1 MTLSAL
7 SRRRGVRAAISTAA
21 ALASALALTLAGASS
36 ADAHGSHHGNH
47 GRHGHGGHGGPGGH
61 ISHRQQVLADGLVSP
76 LRAAVADNGSV
87 YVSQNFTGQ
96 LMKVRPG
103 KAPTVAYADPDGN
116 EVGGVSVRGRVV
128 TFTVTQNGPD
138 GFPVDSWLK
147 KLYPDGSVRTV
158 AHVRGYEND
167 NNPDSSITYGFRSI
181 DPTCAATWPTD
192 QLGPATYTGLPD
204 SHPYATYALPGGWTY
219 IADAGANAV
228 FLVSPG
234 GHIRTVAVLP
244 AIPHTLTSDE
254 ATGLGLDPCFAGQ
267 TYWFEAVPTDVEPGH
282 GGKLYVSSLPGGP
295 EGDELGARG
304 SVFSVNPWSG
314 RSKQLVDGLL
324 GPTGVAVD
332 GSTLYVTQLFGNEIS
347 KVSLRSHHP
356 VVTDFLS
363 TTMPAE
369 IESTRDG
376 LYFTD
381 NALPADDA
389 PPAGRLVFLRRY

>member
-21 ALASALALTLAGASS
+21 ALASALALALAGAPS
-36 ADAHGSHHGNH
+36 ADAHQSRGSHHGH
-47 GRHGHGGHGGPGGH
+47 HGHHGHPGA
-61 ISHRQQVLADGLVSP
+61 QKQVVLADGLVSP
-76 LRAAVADNGSV
+76 LRAAVADNGTV

-116 EVGGVSVRGRVV
+116 EVGGVSVRGKVV

-138 GFPVDSWLK
+138 GFPLDSWLK
-147 KLYPDGSVRTV
+147 KLYPDGTVSTV

-167 NNPDSSITYGFRSI
+167 NNPDAGITYGFRQI
-181 DPTCAATWPTD
+181 DPSCAAKWPTD
-192 QLGPATYTGLPD
+192 ENGPATYTGQPD

-228 FLVSPG
+228 FLVSPHG
-234 GHIRTVAVLP
+234 RIHTVAVLP
-244 AIPHTLTSDE
+244 AIPHTLTADE
-254 ATGLGLDPCFAGQ
+254 ATGLGLDPCFVGQ
-267 TYWFEAVPTDVEPGH
+267 TYWFESVPTDVELGH

-295 EGDELGARG
+295 EGDQLGARG
-304 SVFSVNPWSG
+304 SVFTVDPWSG
-314 RSKQLVDGLL
+314 RTRQLVDGLL
-324 GPTGVAVD
+324 GPTGLAVD
-332 GSTLYVTQLFGNEIS
+332 RSTLYVTQLFGNEIS
-347 KVSLRSHHP
+347 TVSLKGHHP
-356 VVTDFLS
+356 VVRDFLS

-381 NALPADDA
+381 NAIPADDA
-389 PPAGRLVFLRRY
+389 PPAGRLVFLRRH